1 MNTAFNELCILYE
14 YTDPNFLG
22 ILLCPSRLLLPPPLR
37 LLIVV
42 RDPTLGL
49 ALHPAVAWDFGSSV
63 NFPEVVVQCV
73 AEKIDNQSSLN
84 HQKPHAFAR
93 LYGTG
98 VNRYLERFF
107 RSGYFGKV
115 WRMQ

>member
-1 MNTAFNELCILYE
+1 MNILTPASLEPY
-14 YTDPNFLG
+14 FA
-22 ILLCPSRLLLPPPLR
+22 PSRLLLPPPPLR

-73 AEKIDNQSSLN
+73 AEKIANQSSLN
-84 HQKPHAFAR
+84 RQKPHAFAR
-93 LYGTG
+93 LYGTD
-98 VNRYLERFF
+98 NARRKQIFEKLL
-107 RSGYFGKV
+107 
-115 WRMQ
+115 